1 MSKNGR
7 SKNHPA
13 PLQIGKI
20 EIHKHRMATQKILTR
35 EFVLNFL
42 AQFAFSFVS
51 FILVPTLPV
60 YLSRFEA
67 KAGEIGFLI
76 GVLSVFSLI
85 PRPFIGRALLR
96 IPERKFMM
104 AGALLYVLSSIAY
117 LLAPP
122 FWPFLTVRILQGVGL
137 AFFSTAS
144 VALIANIT
152 SENRRG
158 QIISYYFLSFN
169 FAFALAPY
177 FGMLLINQFGFTV
190 LFLVCT
196 ALSLC
201 TLFITLKLR
210 EVHGVPVENESI
222 QNQPFLNRDVLPS
235 AIMAFLL
242 NVIWGSLGAFFPLYA
257 LRHGV
262 ANPGI
267 FFAFIAIALILGRS
281 LGGRILDMYA
291 REKVVI
297 PCFIAII
304 ISVVALTFSTTLLM
318 FILVA
323 IIFGAGWAFLYPSLV
338 VYAVENSG
346 SARGPA
352 MGTFTAIADLGAGIG
367 PMIMGII
374 LEWTNYPIMFFFLT
388 LIGVINFLYFRYAIG
403 EKKKKN

>member
-1 MSKNGR
+1 MT
-7 SKNHPA
+7 
-13 PLQIGKI
+13 
-20 EIHKHRMATQKILTR
+20 TQKILTR
-35 EFVLNFL
+35 DFVLNFL

-51 FILVPTLPV
+51 FILIPTIPV

-67 KAGEIGFLI
+67 KAGEIGFLVGI
-76 GVLSVFSLI
+76 LSVASLI

-96 IPERKFMM
+96 IPERKFMV
-104 AGALLYVLSSIAY
+104 AGAALYILSSIAY

-122 FWPFLTVRILQGVGL
+122 FWPFLIVRILQGVGL

-177 FGMLLINQFGFTV
+177 FGMVLINQFSFTL

-201 TLFITLKLR
+201 ALFITLKLK
-210 EVHGVPVENESI
+210 EAQSVPIENEST
-222 QNQPFLNRDVLPS
+222 QHHPLFSREVLPS
-235 AIMAFLL
+235 SIMAFLL
-242 NVIWGSLGAFFPLYA
+242 NLIWGSLGAFFPLYA

-262 ANPGI
+262 SNPGI
-267 FFAFIAIALILGRS
+267 FFAFVAITLILGRS
-281 LGGRILDMYA
+281 LGGRILDVYA
-291 REKVVI
+291 REKVIV

-304 ISVVALTFSTTLLM
+304 ISIVILTFSTTLPM

-323 IIFGAGWAFLYPSLV
+323 IIFGTGWAFLYPSLV
-338 VYAVENSG
+338 VYAVESSG

-352 MGTFTAIADLGAGIG
+352 MGTFTALADLGAGIG
-367 PMIMGII
+367 PMIMGLI
-374 LEWTNYPIMFFFLT
+374 LEWTNYPMMFIFLA
-388 LIGVINFLYFRYAIG
+388 LVGAVNFLYFRYAIRG
-403 EKKKKN
+403 KKKNDRHPVPDLG

>member
-1 MSKNGR
+1 MT
-7 SKNHPA
+7 
-13 PLQIGKI
+13 
-20 EIHKHRMATQKILTR
+20 TQKILTR
-35 EFVLNFL
+35 DFVLNFL

-51 FILVPTLPV
+51 FILIPTIPV

-67 KAGEIGFLI
+67 KAGEIGFLVGI
-76 GVLSVFSLI
+76 LSVSSLI

-96 IPERKFMM
+96 TPERKFMI
-104 AGALLYVLSSIAY
+104 AGAVLYVLSSIAY

-122 FWPFLTVRILQGVGL
+122 FWPFLIVRILQGVGL

-177 FGMLLINQFGFTV
+177 FGMLLINQFSFTV

-196 ALSLC
+196 TLSLS

-210 EVHGVPVENESI
+210 KTQDVPIENESI
-222 QNQPFLNRDVLPS
+222 QNQPFFSREVLPS

-242 NVIWGSLGAFFPLYA
+242 NVIWGALGAFFPLYA

-262 ANPGI
+262 SNPGI
-267 FFAFIAIALILGRS
+267 FFAFVAITLILGRS
-281 LGGRILDMYA
+281 LGGRILDMVE
-291 REKVVI
+291 REKVII
-297 PCFIAII
+297 PCLIVIVLSI
-304 ISVVALTFSTTLLM
+304 VILTFSTTLPM

-323 IIFGAGWAFLYPSLV
+323 IIFGTGWAFVYPSLV

-352 MGTFTAIADLGAGIG
+352 MGTFTALADLGAGIG
-367 PMIMGII
+367 PMIMGLI
-374 LEWTNYPIMFFFLT
+374 LEWTNYSMMFIFLA
-388 LIGVINFLYFRYAIG
+388 LIGAINFLYFRYTIRNKR
-403 EKKKKN
+403 KKVD

>member
-1 MSKNGR
+1 MT
-7 SKNHPA
+7 
-13 PLQIGKI
+13 
-20 EIHKHRMATQKILTR
+20 MQKILTR
-35 EFVLNFL
+35 DFVLNFL

-51 FILVPTLPV
+51 FILIPTIPV

-67 KAGEIGFLI
+67 KAGEIGFLV
-76 GVLSVFSLI
+76 GVLSVSSLI

-96 IPERKFMM
+96 IPERKFMI
-104 AGALLYVLSSIAY
+104 AGATLYIFSSIAY
-117 LLAPP
+117 LIAPP
-122 FWPFLTVRILQGVGL
+122 FWPFLIVRILQGVGL

-177 FGMLLINQFGFTV
+177 FGMLLINQLSFTV

-210 EVHGVPVENESI
+210 ETHGVPVENIPI
-222 QNQPFLNRDVLPS
+222 QNQPFFSREVLPS

-242 NVIWGSLGAFFPLYA
+242 NVIWGALGAFFPLYA
-257 LRHGV
+257 LRHDV
-262 ANPGI
+262 SNPGI
-267 FFAFIAIALILGRS
+267 FFAFVAITLILGRS
-281 LGGRILDMYA
+281 LGGRILDMVE
-291 REKVVI
+291 REKVII
-297 PCFIAII
+297 PCIILVI
-304 ISVVALTFSTTLLM
+304 ISVVILTFSTTLPM

-323 IIFGAGWAFLYPSLV
+323 VIFGTGWAFLYPSLV

-352 MGTFTAIADLGAGIG
+352 MGTFTALADLGAGIG
-367 PMIMGII
+367 PMIMGLI
-374 LEWTNYPIMFFFLT
+374 LEWTNYPIMFMFLA
-388 LIGVINFLYFRYAIG
+388 LIGTVNFLYFRYTIR
-403 EKKKKN
+403 KKRKKVD

>member
-1 MSKNGR
+1 MT
-7 SKNHPA
+7 
-13 PLQIGKI
+13 
-20 EIHKHRMATQKILTR
+20 TQKILTR
-35 EFVLNFL
+35 DFVLNFL

-51 FILVPTLPV
+51 FILIPTIPV

-67 KAGEIGFLI
+67 KAGEIGFLVGI
-76 GVLSVFSLI
+76 LSASSLI

-96 IPERKFMM
+96 IPERKFMIV
-104 AGALLYVLSSIAY
+104 GAVLYILSSIAY
-117 LLAPP
+117 LVAPP
-122 FWPFLTVRILQGVGL
+122 FWPFLIVRILQGVGL

-177 FGMLLINQFGFTV
+177 FGMVLINQFSFTI

-201 TLFITLKLR
+201 TLFITLKLK
-210 EVHGVPVENESI
+210 EVQSVPIENEST
-222 QNQPFLNRDVLPS
+222 QHQPFFNREVLPS
-235 AIMAFLL
+235 SIMAFLL
-242 NVIWGSLGAFFPLYA
+242 NVIWGALCAFFPLYA

-262 ANPGI
+262 SNPGI
-267 FFAFIAIALILGRS
+267 FFAFIAISLILGRS
-281 LGGRILDMYA
+281 LGGRILDIYA
-291 REKVVI
+291 REKVII

-304 ISVVALTFSTTLLM
+304 ISIVVLTFSTTLLM

-323 IIFGAGWAFLYPSLV
+323 IVFGTGWAFLYPSLV

-352 MGTFTAIADLGAGIG
+352 MSTFTALADLGAGIG
-367 PMIMGII
+367 PMITGMI
-374 LEWTNYPIMFFFLT
+374 LEWTNYPVMFFFLA
-388 LIGVINFLYFRYAIG
+388 LIGTVNFLYFHYTIGKKGKKDRYPVPDSD
-403 EKKKKN
+403 

>member
-1 MSKNGR
+1 M
-7 SKNHPA
+7 P
-13 PLQIGKI
+13 
-20 EIHKHRMATQKILTR
+20 TQKILTR
-35 EFVLNFL
+35 DFVLSFL

-76 GVLSVFSLI
+76 GILSVFSLI
-85 PRPFIGRALLR
+85 PRPFIGRSLLR
-96 IPERKFMM
+96 IPERKFMI
-104 AGALLYVLSSIAY
+104 AGAILYTLSSIAY
-117 LLAPP
+117 LFAPP
-122 FWPFLTVRILQGVGL
+122 FWPFLIVRILQGVGL

-158 QIISYYFLSFN
+158 QTISYYFLSFN

-177 FGMLLINQFGFTV
+177 FGMVLINQYSFTV

-201 TLFITLKLR
+201 TLLITLKLR
-210 EVHGVPVENESI
+210 ETESVPIKNESI
-222 QNQPFLNRDVLPS
+222 QNQPFFTREVLPS

-242 NVIWGSLGAFFPLYA
+242 NIIWGSLGAFFPLYA
-257 LRHGV
+257 LRHDV
-262 ANPGI
+262 SNPGI
-267 FFAFIAIALILGRS
+267 FFAFVAIALILGRS
-281 LGGRILDMYA
+281 LGGRILDTYA
-291 REKVVI
+291 REKVIVL
-297 PCFIAII
+297 CFIAII
-304 ISVVALTFSTTLLM
+304 ISAVVLTFSTTLPM

-323 IIFGAGWAFLYPSLV
+323 ILFGTGWAFLYPSLV

-352 MGTFTAIADLGAGIG
+352 MGTFMALADLGVGIG
-367 PMIMGII
+367 PMIMGLI
-374 LEWTNYPIMFFFLT
+374 LQRTNYPTMFIFLA
-388 LIGVINFLYFRYAIG
+388 LIGAVNFLYFGYTIR
-403 EKKKKN
+403 KKRKQVG

>member
-1 MSKNGR
+1 MT
-7 SKNHPA
+7 
-13 PLQIGKI
+13 
-20 EIHKHRMATQKILTR
+20 TQKILTR
-35 EFVLNFL
+35 DFVLNFL

-51 FILVPTLPV
+51 FILIPTIPV
-60 YLSRFEA
+60 YLSRFDA

-76 GVLSVFSLI
+76 GVLSVSSLI
-85 PRPFIGRALLR
+85 PRPFIGRALSR
-96 IPERKFMM
+96 IPERKFMV
-104 AGALLYVLSSIAY
+104 AGAVLYILSSIAY

-122 FWPFLTVRILQGVGL
+122 FWPFLIVRILQGVGL

-177 FGMLLINQFGFTV
+177 FGMVLINQFSFTV

-201 TLFITLKLR
+201 TLIIALKLR
-210 EVHGVPVENESI
+210 KGHSVPVENGPV
-222 QNQPFLNRDVLPS
+222 QNQPFFSREVLPS
-235 AIMAFLL
+235 SIMAFLL

-262 ANPGI
+262 SNPGI
-267 FFAFIAIALILGRS
+267 FFAFVAITLILGRS
-281 LGGRILDMYA
+281 LGGRILDIYA
-291 REKVVI
+291 REKVII

-304 ISVVALTFSTTLLM
+304 ISIVLLTFSTTLQM

-323 IIFGAGWAFLYPSLV
+323 IIFGTGWAFLYPSLV

-352 MGTFTAIADLGAGIG
+352 MGTFTALADLGAGIG
-367 PMIMGII
+367 PMIMGLI
-374 LEWTNYPIMFFFLT
+374 LEWTNYSMMFIFLA
-388 LIGVINFLYFRYAIG
+388 LIGAINFIYFRYTIRG
-403 EKKKKN
+403 KKKKVG

>member
-1 MSKNGR
+1 MT
-7 SKNHPA
+7 
-13 PLQIGKI
+13 
-20 EIHKHRMATQKILTR
+20 TQKILTR
-35 EFVLNFL
+35 DFVLSFL

-51 FILVPTLPV
+51 FILVPTIPV

-76 GVLSVFSLI
+76 GILSVFSLI

-104 AGALLYVLSSIAY
+104 AGAILYLLASIAY
-117 LLAPP
+117 LVAPP
-122 FWPFLTVRILQGVGL
+122 FWPFLIVRILQGVGL

-158 QIISYYFLSFN
+158 QSISYYFLSFN

-177 FGMLLINQFGFTV
+177 FGMVLVNQFGFTV
-190 LFLVCT
+190 LFWVCT
-196 ALSLC
+196 GLSLC

-210 EVHGVPVENESI
+210 ETESVPIESESI
-222 QNQPFLNRDVLPS
+222 RTQPFFSREVLPS
-235 AIMAFLL
+235 SIMAFML

-257 LRHGV
+257 LRHDV
-262 ANPGI
+262 SNPGI
-267 FFAFIAIALILGRS
+267 FFAFIAITLILGRS
-281 LGGRILDMYA
+281 LGGRLLDMYA
-291 REKVVI
+291 REKVII

-304 ISVVALTFSTTLLM
+304 ASIVVLTFSTTLQM

-323 IIFGAGWAFLYPSLV
+323 IIFGTGWAFLYPSLV

-352 MGTFTAIADLGAGIG
+352 MGTFTALADLGAGIG
-367 PMIMGII
+367 PMIMGMI
-374 LEWTNYPIMFFFLT
+374 LERTNYPMMFIFLA
-388 LIGVINFLYFRYAIG
+388 LIGAVNFVYFLHTIG
-403 EKKKKN
+403 EKGRRILTQSRDWIKKDGCG

>member
-1 MSKNGR
+1 MT
-7 SKNHPA
+7 
-13 PLQIGKI
+13 
-20 EIHKHRMATQKILTR
+20 TQKILTR

-51 FILVPTLPV
+51 FILIPTIPV

-67 KAGEIGFLI
+67 KAGEIGFLVGI
-76 GVLSVFSLI
+76 LSVFSLI

-96 IPERKFMM
+96 IPERKFMI
-104 AGALLYVLSSIAY
+104 AGAVLYVLSSIAY

-122 FWPFLTVRILQGVGL
+122 FWPFLIVRILQGVGL

-152 SENRRG
+152 FENRRG

-177 FGMLLINQFGFTV
+177 FGMILINQLSFTV

-196 ALSLC
+196 ALSLS

-210 EVHGVPVENESI
+210 KTQGVPVENVSI
-222 QNQPFLNRDVLPS
+222 QNQPFFSHDVLPS
-235 AIMAFLL
+235 AIMALML
-242 NVIWGSLGAFFPLYA
+242 NVIWGALGAFFPLYA

-262 ANPGI
+262 SNPGI
-267 FFAFIAIALILGRS
+267 FFAFVAITLILGRS
-281 LGGRILDMYA
+281 LGGRILDIYE
-291 REKVVI
+291 REKVII
-297 PCFIAII
+297 PCLIVVV
-304 ISVVALTFSTTLLM
+304 ISIVILAFSTTLPM

-323 IIFGAGWAFLYPSLV
+323 VIFGTGWAFLYPSLV

-352 MGTFTAIADLGAGIG
+352 MGTFTALADLGAGIG
-367 PMIMGII
+367 PMIMGLI
-374 LEWTNYPIMFFFLT
+374 LEWTNYPMMFTLLA
-388 LIGVINFLYFRYAIG
+388 LIGAINFLYFRYTMRM
-403 EKKKKN
+403 KKNKVY

>member
-1 MSKNGR
+1 MT
-7 SKNHPA
+7 
-13 PLQIGKI
+13 
-20 EIHKHRMATQKILTR
+20 TQKILTR
-35 EFVLNFL
+35 DFVLNFL

-51 FILVPTLPV
+51 FILIPTIPV

-67 KAGEIGFLI
+67 KAGEIGFLV
-76 GVLSVFSLI
+76 GVLSVSSLI
-85 PRPFIGRALLR
+85 PRPFIGRALSR
-96 IPERKFMM
+96 IPERKFMI
-104 AGALLYVLSSIAY
+104 AGAVLYTLSSIAY

-122 FWPFLTVRILQGVGL
+122 FWPFLIVRILQGVGL

-177 FGMLLINQFGFTV
+177 FGMILINQFSFTV

-196 ALSLC
+196 ALSLS

-210 EVHGVPVENESI
+210 KTQGVPIENESI
-222 QNQPFLNRDVLPS
+222 QNQPFFSREVLPS

-242 NVIWGSLGAFFPLYA
+242 NVIWGALGAFFPLYA

-262 ANPGI
+262 SNPGI
-267 FFAFIAIALILGRS
+267 FFAFVAITLILARS
-281 LGGRILDMYA
+281 LGGRILDIYR
-291 REKVVI
+291 REKVITPCLIVVI
-297 PCFIAII
+297 LSIVI
-304 ISVVALTFSTTLLM
+304 LTFSTTLPM

-323 IIFGAGWAFLYPSLV
+323 IIFGTGWAFLYPSLV

-352 MGTFTAIADLGAGIG
+352 MGTFTALADLGAGIG
-367 PMIMGII
+367 PMIMGLI
-374 LEWTNYPIMFFFLT
+374 LEWTNYSMMFIFLA
-388 LIGVINFLYFRYAIG
+388 LIGAINFIYFRYTIRG
-403 EKKKKN
+403 KKKKVG

>member
-1 MSKNGR
+1 MT
-7 SKNHPA
+7 A
-13 PLQIGKI
+13 
-20 EIHKHRMATQKILTR
+20 QKILTR
-35 EFVLNFL
+35 DFVLNFL

-51 FILVPTLPV
+51 FILVPTIPV

-76 GVLSVFSLI
+76 GILSVFSLI

-96 IPERKFMM
+96 IPERKFMI
-104 AGALLYVLSSIAY
+104 AGAVLYVLSSVAY

-122 FWPFLTVRILQGVGL
+122 FWPFLIVRIMQGVGL

-177 FGMLLINQFGFTV
+177 FGMVLINQFSFTV
-190 LFLVCT
+190 LFLVCA

-201 TLFITLKLR
+201 TLFVSLKLR
-210 EVHGVPVENESI
+210 KMHGIPIENESI
-222 QNQPFLNRDVLPS
+222 QSQPFFSREVLPS

-262 ANPGI
+262 SNPGI
-267 FFAFIAIALILGRS
+267 YFAFVAITLILSRS
-281 LGGRILDMYA
+281 LGGRILDIYA
-291 REKVVI
+291 REKVIV

-304 ISVVALTFSTTLLM
+304 ISIVVLTFSTTLQM

-323 IIFGAGWAFLYPSLV
+323 IIFGTGWAFLYPSLV

-352 MGTFTAIADLGAGIG
+352 MGTFTALADLGAGIG
-367 PMIMGII
+367 PMIIGLI
-374 LEWTNYPIMFFFLT
+374 LEWTNYQMMFIFLA
-388 LIGVINFLYFRYAIG
+388 LIGAVNFLYFGYAIR
-403 EKKKKN
+403 KKRKKGRLNDG

>member
-1 MSKNGR
+1 MT
-7 SKNHPA
+7 
-13 PLQIGKI
+13 
-20 EIHKHRMATQKILTR
+20 MQKILTR
-35 EFVLNFL
+35 DFVLNFL

-51 FILVPTLPV
+51 FILIPTIPV

-67 KAGEIGFLI
+67 KAGEIGFLV
-76 GVLSVFSLI
+76 GVLSVSSLI

-104 AGALLYVLSSIAY
+104 AGAVLYTLSSIAY
-117 LLAPP
+117 LAAPP
-122 FWPFLTVRILQGVGL
+122 FWPFLTVRVLQGVGL

-177 FGMLLINQFGFTV
+177 FGMLLINQFSFTV

-196 ALSLC
+196 ALSLS

-210 EVHGVPVENESI
+210 KTQGIPIENESI
-222 QNQPFLNRDVLPS
+222 QNQPFFSREVLTS

-242 NVIWGSLGAFFPLYA
+242 NVIWGALGAFFPLYA

-262 ANPGI
+262 SNPGI
-267 FFAFIAIALILGRS
+267 FFAFVAITLILGRS
-281 LGGRILDMYA
+281 LGGRILDIYR
-291 REKVVI
+291 REKVITPCLIVVI
-297 PCFIAII
+297 LSIVI
-304 ISVVALTFSTTLLM
+304 LTFSTTLPM

-323 IIFGAGWAFLYPSLV
+323 IIFGTGWAFLYPSLV

-352 MGTFTAIADLGAGIG
+352 MGTFTALADLGAGIG
-367 PMIMGII
+367 PMIMGLI
-374 LEWTNYPIMFFFLT
+374 LEWTNYPVMFIFLA
-388 LIGVINFLYFRYAIG
+388 LIGAINFLYFYYTIR
-403 EKKKKN
+403 KKRKKVV